1 LAGILRNVF
10 ETDFD
15 PRRPDSMAAREPGLV
30 PLPPAPSIVPW
41 PPEPPTPPR
50 PARIVLAPDT
60 TLDPEG
66 ILGLFASAK
75 VRLSI
80 DAFYLDEVWGDAPS
94 PFIEA
99 AFAAAHRGVSVRMLL
114 DGSGAGGRRPA
125 WMHGGSRTRSRS
137 SHCMR
142 WSPSHRPS
150 PFEN

>member
-1 LAGILRNVF
+1 
-10 ETDFD
+10 
-15 PRRPDSMAAREPGLV
+15 
-30 PLPPAPSIVPW
+30 
-41 PPEPPTPPR
+41 
-50 PARIVLAPDT
+50 APDT

-94 PFIEA
+94 PFLEA
-99 AFAAAHRGVSVRMLL
+99 AFAAAHRGVSVRILL
-114 DGSGAGGRRPA
+114 DGSWASVEADTGTNDDVLERINRRA